1 MISITSTLSLDESEL
16 HYEFVRSSGP
26 GGQNVNKVSSAVE
39 LRFNIIR
46 SNSLPFE
53 VKDRLVK
60 LAGKRVTDGGD
71 LIIDAQVY
79 RTQEQNK
86 ADALR
91 RLIGL
96 IQKAAEVPKVRRATR
111 PSGAGRAR
119 DKQHRSEIKK
129 IRRDTP
135 GEWD

>member
-1 MISITSTLSLDESEL
+1 MLA
-16 HYEFVRSSGP
+16 R
-26 GGQNVNKVSSAVE
+26 NVPAVLQGMNKVASAVE

-46 SNSLPFE
+46 SNSLPID

-60 LAGKRVTDGGD
+60 LAGSRVTDDGD
-71 LIIDAQVY
+71 LIIDARVY

-91 RLIGL
+91 RLIAL
-96 IQKAAEVPKVRRATR
+96 IQKATEVPKIRKAIR

-119 DKQHRSEIKK
+119 DKQHRSQIKAV
-129 IRRDTP
+129 RSYNPEEDY
-135 GEWD
+135 